1 MDTSQILRP
10 HELPFAVPEFLAHD
24 INELIAALERDD
36 VNLDAYLD
44 EVDGSARGVRSEQ
57 DDWLRQ
63 YYVNFGWRKLQNERA
78 D

>member
-36 VNLDAYLD
+36 VNLDADLD

-57 DDWLRQ
+57 DDWIRQ

>member
-36 VNLDAYLD
+36 VNLDAYPD

-57 DDWLRQ
+57 DDWIRQ

>member
-36 VNLDAYLD
+36 INLDAYLD
-44 EVDGSARGVRSEQ
+44 EVDGSARGVRAER
-57 DDWLRQ
+57 DDWIRQ

>member
-36 VNLDAYLD
+36 VNLDAYFD

-57 DDWLRQ
+57 DDWIRQ